1 VDGPARQ
8 GRSEGSGIERELRE
22 KFMNRFVTAIS
33 VGVLALGVCANA
45 AVDWA
50 PDYKSALER
59 AGKEKKLVMVDLYA
73 DWCGPCK
80 LLDRLTF
87 SNADVQ
93 AALSKDF
100 VAVKVNIEGS
110 KENRDLAVQ
119 LNTDAIPHIVFF
131 DSSGKKL
138 SEIVGFV
145 PADQFR
151 DELRKATE
159 KAAKK

>member
-1 VDGPARQ
+1 M
-8 GRSEGSGIERELRE
+8 
-22 KFMNRFVTAIS
+22 KRFLTTIS
-33 VGVLALGVCANA
+33 VGLLALGVCAHA

-50 PDYKSALER
+50 QNYKSALER
-59 AGKEKKLVMVDLYA
+59 AGKEKKLLMVDLYA

-80 LLDRLTF
+80 MLDRLTF

-110 KENRDLAVQ
+110 KENRDLAIQ
-119 LNTDAIPHIVFF
+119 LNTGTIPHIVFF
-131 DSSGKKL
+131 DSGGKKL

-159 KAAKK
+159 IAAKK

>member
-1 VDGPARQ
+1 M
-8 GRSEGSGIERELRE
+8 
-22 KFMNRFVTAIS
+22 KRFVSIIS
-33 VGVLALGVCANA
+33 VGFLALGVCAYA

-50 PDYKSALER
+50 QDYKSALER
-59 AGKEKKLVMVDLYA
+59 AGKEKKLVMMDLYA

-80 LLDRLTF
+80 MLDRLTF

-110 KENRDLAVQ
+110 KENRDLAIQ
-119 LNTDAIPHIVFF
+119 LNTEAIPHIIFF
-131 DSSGKKL
+131 DSNGKKL
-138 SEIVGFV
+138 SEMVGFV

-151 DELRKATE
+151 DELRNVTKI
-159 KAAKK
+159 AAKK

>member
-1 VDGPARQ
+1 
-8 GRSEGSGIERELRE
+8 
-22 KFMNRFVTAIS
+22 
-33 VGVLALGVCANA
+33 
-45 AVDWA
+45 
-50 PDYKSALER
+50 
-59 AGKEKKLVMVDLYA
+59 MVDLYA

-100 VAVKVNIEGS
+100 VAVKVNIETS
-110 KENRDLAVQ
+110 KENRDLAIQ
-119 LNTDAIPHIVFF
+119 LNTAAIPHIVFF
-131 DSSGKKL
+131 DSNGKKL

-159 KAAKK
+159 TAAKK

>member
-1 VDGPARQ
+1 M
-8 GRSEGSGIERELRE
+8 
-22 KFMNRFVTAIS
+22 KRFVTAIS
-33 VGVLALGVCANA
+33 VGLLALGVCAYA

-50 PDYKSALER
+50 QDYKSALAQ
-59 AGKEKKLVMVDLYA
+59 AGKEKKLLMVDLYA

-80 LLDRLTF
+80 MLDRLTF

-100 VAVKVNIEGS
+100 VAVKLNIEGS
-110 KENRDLAVQ
+110 KENRDLAMHF
-119 LNTDAIPHIVFF
+119 NTEVIPHIIFF
-131 DSSGKKL
+131 DSAGKKL

-151 DELRKATE
+151 DELRKVTE
-159 KAAKK
+159 KATKK

>member
-1 VDGPARQ
+1 M
-8 GRSEGSGIERELRE
+8 
-22 KFMNRFVTAIS
+22 KRFVTAIS
-33 VGVLALGVCANA
+33 AGLLALEVCAYA

-50 PDYKSALER
+50 QDYKSALAR
-59 AGKEKKLVMVDLYA
+59 AGREKKLVMVDLYA

-80 LLDRLTF
+80 MLDRLTF

-100 VAVKVNIEGS
+100 VSVKVNIEGN
-110 KENRDLAVQ
+110 KENRNLAIQ
-119 LNTDAIPHIVFF
+119 LNTEAIPHIVFF
-131 DSSGKKL
+131 SSSGKKL
-138 SEIVGFV
+138 SEMVGFV

-151 DELRKATE
+151 DELRKVTE

>member
-1 VDGPARQ
+1 MKRC
-8 GRSEGSGIERELRE
+8 
-22 KFMNRFVTAIS
+22 VTTIS
-33 VGVLALGVCANA
+33 VGLLALGVCAYA

-50 PDYKSALER
+50 QDYKSALER
-59 AGKEKKLVMVDLYA
+59 AGKEKKLLMVDLYA
-73 DWCGPCK
+73 DWCGPCRM
-80 LLDRLTF
+80 LDRLTF

-100 VAVKVNIEGS
+100 VAVKVNIDGS
-110 KENRDLAVQ
+110 KENRDLAIQ
-119 LNTDAIPHIVFF
+119 FNTEAIPHIIIF

-159 KAAKK
+159 IAAKK

>member
-1 VDGPARQ
+1 M
-8 GRSEGSGIERELRE
+8 
-22 KFMNRFVTAIS
+22 KRFVTAVS
-33 VGVLALGVCANA
+33 AGLLALGVYAYA
-45 AVDWA
+45 AVDWSQ
-50 PDYKSALER
+50 DYKSALER
-59 AGKEKKLVMVDLYA
+59 AGKERKLVMVDLYA

-80 LLDRLTF
+80 MLDRLTF

-110 KENRDLAVQ
+110 KENRDLAIQ
-119 LNTDAIPHIVFF
+119 LNTEVIPHIVFF

-138 SEIVGFV
+138 SEMVGFV

-151 DELRKATE
+151 DELRKVTE

>member
-1 VDGPARQ
+1 MDGPAGQ
-8 GRSEGSGIERELRE
+8 GRTKGSGIERELGE
-22 KFMNRFVTAIS
+22 FMKRLATVIS
-33 VGVLALGVCANA
+33 VGLLAAGVCAYA

-50 PDYKSALER
+50 QDYKSALER
-59 AGKEKKLVMVDLYA
+59 ARKENKIVMVDLYA

-80 LLDRLTF
+80 MLDRLTF

-110 KENRDLAVQ
+110 KENRDLATQ
-119 LNTDAIPHIVFF
+119 LNTEAIPHIVFF
-131 DSSGKKL
+131 DSDGKKL
-138 SEIVGFV
+138 SDIVGFV

-151 DELRKATE
+151 DELRKVIE

>member
-1 VDGPARQ
+1 M
-8 GRSEGSGIERELRE
+8 
-22 KFMNRFVTAIS
+22 KRFIS
-33 VGVLALGVCANA
+33 AFFVGFLALAACAYA

-50 PDYKSALER
+50 KDYKSAQEQAR
-59 AGKEKKLVMVDLYA
+59 KEKKLLMVDLYA
-73 DWCGPCK
+73 NWCGPCK

-100 VAVKVNIEGS
+100 VAVKVNIE
-110 KENRDLAVQ
+110 ENQETRDLAAQ
-119 LNTDAIPHIVFF
+119 LNTEAIPHVVFF
-131 DSSGKKL
+131 DSNGKKL
-138 SEIVGFV
+138 SEMVGFV

-151 DELRKATE
+151 DELRKVTE

>member
-1 VDGPARQ
+1 M
-8 GRSEGSGIERELRE
+8 
-22 KFMNRFVTAIS
+22 KRFVSIIS
-33 VGVLALGVCANA
+33 VGFLALGVCAYA

-50 PDYKSALER
+50 QDYKSALER
-59 AGKEKKLVMVDLYA
+59 AGKEKKLVMMDLYA

-80 LLDRLTF
+80 MLDRLTF

-110 KENRDLAVQ
+110 KENRDLAIQ
-119 LNTDAIPHIVFF
+119 LNTEAIPHIIFF
-131 DSSGKKL
+131 DSNGKKL
-138 SEIVGFV
+138 SEMVGFV

-151 DELRKATE
+151 DELRNVTKI
-159 KAAKK
+159 AAKKRPVAV

>member
-1 VDGPARQ
+1 M
-8 GRSEGSGIERELRE
+8 
-22 KFMNRFVTAIS
+22 KRFVTAVS
-33 VGVLALGVCANA
+33 VGLLALGVCAYA

-50 PDYKSALER
+50 QDYKSALER
-59 AGKEKKLVMVDLYA
+59 AGKEKKLVMVDFYA
-73 DWCGPCK
+73 DWCGPCRM
-80 LLDRLTF
+80 LDRLTF
-87 SNADVQ
+87 TNTDVQ

-100 VAVKVNIEGS
+100 VAVKVNIEGNS
-110 KENRDLAVQ
+110 DLAMKY
-119 LNTDAIPHIVFF
+119 NTEANPHIIFL

-159 KAAKK
+159 IAAKK

>member
-1 VDGPARQ
+1 M
-8 GRSEGSGIERELRE
+8 
-22 KFMNRFVTAIS
+22 KRFISIIS
-33 VGVLALGVCANA
+33 VGFLALGVCADA

-50 PDYKSALER
+50 QDYKSALDR

-80 LLDRLTF
+80 MLDRLTF

-100 VAVKVNIEGS
+100 VVVKVNIEGS
-110 KENRDLAVQ
+110 KENRDLAIQ
-119 LNTDAIPHIVFF
+119 LNTEAIPHIIFF
-131 DSSGKKL
+131 DSNGKKL
-138 SEIVGFV
+138 SEMVGFV

-151 DELRKATE
+151 DELRKVTE

>member
-1 VDGPARQ
+1 M
-8 GRSEGSGIERELRE
+8 
-22 KFMNRFVTAIS
+22 KRFVTVVS
-33 VGVLALGVCANA
+33 VGLLALGVCTYA

-50 PDYKSALER
+50 QDYKSALER
-59 AGKEKKLVMVDLYA
+59 AGKEKKLLMVDLYA

-80 LLDRLTF
+80 MLDRLTF

-119 LNTDAIPHIVFF
+119 LNTEAIPHVIFF

-151 DELRKATE
+151 DELRKAAE

>member
-1 VDGPARQ
+1 
-8 GRSEGSGIERELRE
+8 
-22 KFMNRFVTAIS
+22 M
-33 VGVLALGVCANA
+33 
-45 AVDWA
+45 
-50 PDYKSALER
+50 
-59 AGKEKKLVMVDLYA
+59 
-73 DWCGPCK
+73 
-80 LLDRLTF
+80 LDRLTF

-110 KENRDLAVQ
+110 KENRDLAIQ
-119 LNTDAIPHIVFF
+119 FDTEAIPHVIFF